1 MTRQKQNNPNL
12 QRSRKV
18 SQKAERGLQPVPR
31 LHSILL
37 VGWVATLVATPLI
50 PSEAAV
56 EHGTHLLVVMLLLL
70 IALVW
75 LGQAVYRGK
84 LEARFEPI
92 GTALMVLVGWMAVS
106 AVMMLPYG
114 EPRFAINTVWSAVAL
129 VIGFRMCL
137 QLVTTSAQCRA
148 VTAVMISLA
157 LGLSTYGIYQYSVS
171 LPRERAGYF
180 SATPEEQ
187 AAIRT
192 SAGVTAPQGSPHAT
206 HFEKRL
212 NSLEPWATFGLAN
225 SLAGFLVPWLVIL
238 LAMVT
243 TGWPSNQGRLRRLGV
258 CLLVLL
264 PIAVCLAFTKSRAG
278 YLGTIVGGLFL
289 LPSVVVHNQG
299 GRWFGS
305 VICVL
310 IVASCAL
317 VAGVWL
323 VGAVDL
329 EVLTEAP
336 KSLGY
341 RMDYWRSTAHM
352 IQESPWF
359 GCGPGNFQ
367 DYYLQHKLPR
377 AGEEIKDPHN
387 FILEIWSTAGTP
399 ALLALVVALA
409 SGCHFFFHRSR
420 SLGQQ
425 NILTG
430 QPSVS
435 SDGVSGMSGV
445 APIYLGAVAGLLL
458 ALPVGW
464 MVDYSLSL
472 EFLLTCVPAA
482 ALAAWLLLPWVKAG
496 HLNWQVAFAASGAS
510 LINLLFAGGI
520 LYLAVSGTLLLVT
533 ALGLHLVMSET
544 PRVAVVG
551 RVRNTAGFLVV
562 LILVLACYFTA
573 YRPVLGRADPWNA
586 NSWKSEAHE
595 RVSNWLK
602 TGSDDALEDFDLAVA
617 HIQRL
622 DSHSSQAQRQLGMWY
637 LVARKRE
644 DRPRF
649 RLRALNAFRRAA
661 DLYPGNAM
669 AHAEFAWALHVVG
682 QDLQAAKSATEA
694 LRLDRMNPHQEL
706 RLGSRRLFDE
716 PAGSPLT
723 SGLEEVPAGSSAEQY
738 MEALSHSR

>member
-1 MTRQKQNNPNL
+1 MTRQKQNNLNL
-12 QRSRKV
+12 QRSRDV
-18 SQKAERGLQPVPR
+18 SQKAERGLNPVFR
-31 LHSILL
+31 LETILL
-37 VGWVATLVATPLI
+37 VGWVATLVSTPLI

-56 EHGTHLLVVMLLLL
+56 EFGTHLVVVMLLLL
-70 IALVW
+70 IAVVW

-84 LEARFEPI
+84 LEARFEPV

-106 AVMMLPYG
+106 AVVMSPYG
-114 EPRFAINTVWSAVAL
+114 KPRFAINAVWSAVAL

-148 VTAVMISLA
+148 VAAVMISLA
-157 LGLSTYGIYQYSVS
+157 VGLSTYGIYQYSVS
-171 LPRERAGYF
+171 LPRERARYL

-192 SAGVTAPQGSPHAT
+192 LAGVTAPQGSPHVI

-238 LAMVT
+238 LATVT
-243 TGWPSNQGRLRRLGV
+243 IGWPSNQGRLRRLGV
-258 CLLVLL
+258 GLLVLL
-264 PIAVCLAFTKSRAG
+264 PIIVCLAFTKSRAG
-278 YLGTIVGGLFL
+278 FLGTVLGGLFL
-289 LPSVVVHNQG
+289 LPSVVIQT
-299 GRWFGS
+299 RDRRLFGY
-305 VICVL
+305 VIGVL
-310 IVASCAL
+310 IVGSCAL

-336 KSLGY
+336 KSLAY
-341 RMDYWRSTAHM
+341 RMEYWRSTARM

-377 AGEEIKDPHN
+377 ASEEIKDPHN

-399 ALLALVVALA
+399 AFLALVVAMV

-420 SLGQQ
+420 RLKQQ
-425 NILTG
+425 NDLTD
-430 QPSVS
+430 QLSVS
-435 SDGVSGMSGV
+435 SDHASCSSGV
-445 APIYLGAVAGLLL
+445 VPIYLGAVAGLLL

-464 MVDYSLSL
+464 MIDYSLSL

-482 ALAAWLLLPWVKAG
+482 AVAGWLLLPWVKAG
-496 HLNWQVAFAASGAS
+496 HLSWKVTVAASVAS
-510 LINLLFAGGI
+510 LVNLLFSGGI
-520 LYLAVSGTLLLVT
+520 LYLAVSGSLLLVT
-533 ALGLHLVMSET
+533 ALGIGLVMGESG
-544 PRVAVVG
+544 RMAVVG
-551 RVRNTAGFLVV
+551 RVRGTAGFLVV

-573 YRPVLGRADPWNA
+573 YRPVLGRADPWNG
-586 NSWKSEAHE
+586 NFWKSVAHE
-595 RVSNWLK
+595 QVANWLK
-602 TGSDDALEDFDLAVA
+602 TGSDDALADFDRAVA
-617 HIQRL
+617 HIERL
-622 DSHSSQAQRQLGMWY
+622 DPHSSQAQRQLGMWY

-649 RLRALNAFRRAA
+649 RLLALNALRRAA

-669 AHAEFAWALHVVG
+669 SHAELAWALHVAE
-682 QDLQAAKSATEA
+682 QDLGAAKSATES

-716 PAGSPLT
+716 PAGGSLT
-723 SGLEEVPAGSSAEQY
+723 SGLEEVPAGASAEQY
-738 MEALSHSR
+738 MEALSHSK